1 MENLGKIDVL
11 DKGFVAL
18 MAVMG
23 DDRTPAQ
30 CARTSFANAGEV
42 KSEEDDKRLTRYL
55 VNHRH
60 TTPLEFC
67 QLRYYIKAPMFVG
80 EQILRHRTASIN
92 KMSYRYVTP
101 EPEFYLPATER
112 MVGRPD
118 NIKQGSGTEPI
129 RNSLMY
135 KGIMAYCYSAAADYY
150 KTLIDGGL
158 APEIARCVL
167 PAATY
172 TEFYWQNDLHNLMH
186 FLKLRLDSHAQW
198 ETRQYAQAMLE
209 LASKH
214 FPTAIEA
221 WAELNGVHDATI
233 LPSA

>member
-101 EPEFYLPATER
+101 EIEYYIPSPER
-112 MVGRPD
+112 MVGRPAS
-118 NIKQGSGTEPI
+118 IKQGSGTEPI
-129 RNSLMY
+129 KYVADAIGLMEM
-135 KGIMAYCYSAAADYY
+135 ICSSAAMEYQ
-150 KTLIDGGL
+150 TLVIDHGL

-186 FLKLRLDSHAQW
+186 FLKLRLADDAQW
-198 ETRQYAQAMLE
+198 ETRQYAQAMLH
-209 LASKH
+209 LARKH

-221 WAELNGVHDATI
+221 WAERENSYEDNNG
-233 LPSA
+233 